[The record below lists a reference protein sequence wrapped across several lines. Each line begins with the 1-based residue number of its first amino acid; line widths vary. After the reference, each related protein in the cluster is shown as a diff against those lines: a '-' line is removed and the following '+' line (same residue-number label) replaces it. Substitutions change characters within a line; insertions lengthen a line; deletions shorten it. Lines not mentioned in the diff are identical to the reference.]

1 MRAVALRA
9 VFDVAAA
16 QPDLPIIGVG
26 GIAHAEDA
34 VQYLRAG
41 ASAVQ
46 VGTATFADPR
56 ATAQITKDL
65 ETWCR
70 AAGVERVT
78 DLIRTAHT

>member
-1 MRAVALRA
+1 
-9 VFDVAAA
+9 VAAA
-16 QPDLPIIGVG
+16 HPDLAIIGVG
-26 GIAHAEDA
+26 GIAHGEDA

-56 ATAQITKDL
+56 STARIANDL

-70 AAGVERVT
+70 NAGIARVT